1 MTDTTKVKD
10 EPTTGDPDQPGDGGG
25 DGTNGQ
31 HEGNGTGGGT
41 TFSPMGQHEGNT
53 PAK

>member
-10 EPTTGDPDQPGDGGG
+10 DETTDPQGGGTG

-41 TFSPMGQHEGNT
+41 TVSPNGQHEGNVPT
-53 PAK
+53 T